1 MCPGHLQCAQPTMNW
16 RQMFEFERRRLAVS
30 FAVRGGGRRVQ
41 PACSSGCLPATVTCP
56 PAATC
61 WWSIKLKYFFVTT
74 RDGSSPSVRTA
85 RPPAAAAVSAEL
97 VNGKIFL
104 ASRVTG
110 DAAQAHGCCLELET
124 KVAEDY
130 AKFYN
135 HGELLDSWT
144 PG

>member
-1 MCPGHLQCAQPTMNW
+1 M
-16 RQMFEFERRRLAVS
+16 
-30 FAVRGGGRRVQ
+30 
-41 PACSSGCLPATVTCP
+41 
-56 PAATC
+56 
-61 WWSIKLKYFFVTT
+61 
-74 RDGSSPSVRTA
+74 
-85 RPPAAAAVSAEL
+85 AAVHLSALRGRPLLLLSAEL

-135 HGELLDSWT
+135 HGEGPT
-144 PG
+144 RA